1 MLELSIFVHR
11 DTISSLAKGITNNLL
26 KGRGFAHMT
35 HFCMHNCGVRKNS
48 PRHSVN
54 AINNVAD
61 DGLLIIAPT
70 VLEATLRL
78 WPKFHRFDLSLF
90 LLQSWLY
97 NI

>member
-1 MLELSIFVHR
+1 M
-11 DTISSLAKGITNNLL
+11 DTISSLAKGITNNLI
-26 KGRGFAHMT
+26 KGRGFAYVT
-35 HFCMHNCGVRKNS
+35 NFCMHSCGVRKKW
-48 PRHSVN
+48 PWHSVN
-54 AINNVAD
+54 VINYVAD

-70 VLEATLRL
+70 ALEATLRL